1 MAITGLEHYLVLTS
15 DIDATRDFYRD
26 ALGMSQGAR
35 PPLGFP
41 GYWMYVGA
49 TPVIHIAEWN
59 TYTAHSQGKDI
70 PVTAPAASTGA
81 FDHVAFNADDFD
93 GVMARLTQHGVAP
106 ARNLV
111 SKSGMRQLF
120 VFDPNGV
127 KIESIFEINN
137 DSGGD
142 G

>member
-1 MAITGLEHYLVLTS
+1 VALTGIEHYLVLTA
-15 DIDATRDFYRD
+15 DLDATRDFYRD
-26 ALGMSQGAR
+26 ALGLTQGIR

-49 TPVIHIAEWN
+49 TPVIHIAEWQ
-59 TYTAHSQGKDI
+59 TYTAHSAAKDI
-70 PVTAPAASTGA
+70 PVTTPAASTGA
-81 FDHVAFNADDFD
+81 FDQVAFNAEDFD
-93 GVMARLTQHGVAP
+93 AVLARLMHQGVTP

-127 KIESIFEINN
+127 KIEINFRIA
-137 DSGGD
+137 
-142 G
+142 